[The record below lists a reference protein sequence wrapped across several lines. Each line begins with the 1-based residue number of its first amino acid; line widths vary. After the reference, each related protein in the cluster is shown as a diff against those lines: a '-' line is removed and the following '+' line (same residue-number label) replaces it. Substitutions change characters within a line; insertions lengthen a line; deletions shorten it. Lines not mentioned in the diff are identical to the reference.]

1 MAEENATSIRDISSQ
16 FQNFFQTLSVARRLI
31 LLSIVSIVLL
41 GLVALIVVTNQE
53 TWVPL
58 YSNIS
63 NEDAAI
69 IKEKLDQNQIPVQ
82 VGPGGRSILVRSD
95 LADEARLALARE
107 RVTLGGGLG
116 FADLFLG
123 TSGIGETEF
132 KQNVKFRM
140 ALEGEIARMIMKI
153 NSVRFAKVTL
163 ALPKKSLFIE
173 KEDKPKASVIVNVGL
188 GNTMG
193 RNKVLTIAHLVANSV
208 EGLVKENVVVVDQ
221 NGRLLSKG
229 ISDQDQGG
237 NFQDQFTFKRTIER
251 NLESK
256 IIKQLEPIIG
266 PNRVKPSV
274 SIVLSFDRV
283 TTREE
288 IYDPDASVVRSERT
302 TTENAVGT
310 RSIPVGIPGVASNL
324 PETRAGASEVANV
337 SKLNKTNQVR
347 NYETSVKRVV
357 SEPSIGKIQRVSVSV
372 LIDGKYTP
380 TADPDTGEILDPK
393 WEFWTTEEM
402 KDIEKMIKA
411 AVGFNAKRGDTLIV
425 TNMRFEA
432 GRVRDLTGQIEKKE
446 RDRQFFTD
454 IIRYTFLGVLLLAMI
469 MFVVRPMVQRLSQKP
484 EDLDLL
490 MGLPATIGEL
500 EGEELEIPTEREV
513 GLPPREKIIEIAR
526 ADPLAT
532 ASLVR
537 AWLREKR

>member
-82 VGPGGRSILVRSD
+82 IGPGGRSILVRSD

-107 RVTLGGGLG
+107 RISLGGGLG
-116 FADLFLG
+116 FADLFLDS
-123 TSGIGETEF
+123 SGIGETEF
-132 KQNVKFRM
+132 NQNVKFRM

-163 ALPKKSLFIE
+163 ALPKKSLFIT
-173 KEDKPKASVIVNVGL
+173 KEEKPKASIIIDL
-188 GNTMG
+188 GPGQTLG
-193 RNKVLTIAHLVANSV
+193 RKQVVTIAHLAANSV
-208 EGLVKENVVVVDQ
+208 ERLVIKNVVVVDQ
-221 NGRLLSKG
+221 AGRLLSKG
-229 ISDQDQGG
+229 ISDEDQGG
-237 NFQDQFTFKRTIER
+237 SFQDQFSFKRKIER
-251 NLESK
+251 SLESK
-256 IIKQLEPIIG
+256 IINQLEPIVG

-274 SIVLSFDRV
+274 DVVLSFDRV

-288 IYDPDASVVRSERT
+288 IFDPDGTVVRSERVS
-302 TTENAVGT
+302 TENAVGT

-490 MGLPATIGEL
+490 MG
-500 EGEELEIPTEREV
+500 
-513 GLPPREKIIEIAR
+513 
-526 ADPLAT
+526 
-532 ASLVR
+532 
-537 AWLREKR
+537 